1 MRITWFGHSTFRLEF
16 GSSVVLIDP
25 FFTGNPAFEGGD
37 RGKAVAGAT
46 HIVITHGHGD
56 HVGDTLEV
64 AAETGAKVITNFD
77 LCMWLAS
84 KGLKNFDPMNTG
96 GTTQQEGFSV
106 TLVRADHS
114 AGMGEAGVTVPLGL
128 PNGALL
134 RAPGEP
140 TVYHMGDT
148 DIFGDMALI
157 QEIYAPD
164 VLMVPV
170 GDRFTMGAQ
179 TAALAVKKYFKPKAV
194 FPCHYGS
201 FPIIDPTADKFVA
214 AMEGSGVQVIVP
226 QKATAVTVA

>member
-1 MRITWFGHSTFRLEF
+1 MRVIWFGHSTFRLEF
-16 GSSVVLIDP
+16 ASSVVLIDP

-37 RGKAVAGAT
+37 RDKAVAGAT

-64 AAETGAKVITNFD
+64 AASTGAKVVTNFD

-84 KGLKNFDPMNTG
+84 KGLKDFDPMNTG
-96 GTTQQEGFSV
+96 GTTQQDGFSV

-128 PNGALL
+128 PNGVIL

-157 QEIYAPD
+157 QELYAPD

-179 TAALAVKKYFKPKAV
+179 TAALAVKRYFRPRAV
-194 FPCHYGS
+194 FRPRPGS
-201 FPIIDPTADKFVA
+201 ASCSRPSRPGA
-214 AMEGSGVQVIVP
+214 GS
-226 QKATAVTVA
+226 KTR